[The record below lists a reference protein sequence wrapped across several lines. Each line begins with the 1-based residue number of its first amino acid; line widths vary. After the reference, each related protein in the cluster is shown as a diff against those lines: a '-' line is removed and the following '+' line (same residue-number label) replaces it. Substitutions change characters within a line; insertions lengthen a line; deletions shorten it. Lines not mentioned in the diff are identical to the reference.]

1 MKYWW
6 LKLGRYALPEWRG
19 LFLIGVL
26 MLLGVAVGLLA
37 PWPMKLIVDS
47 VLTGSPLPESLW
59 WIARLPGA
67 TAPTGL
73 LAWLAAATVVLF
85 LARRLLAIVQEYTQA
100 GTGSRMVYGLA
111 ADLFS
116 HLQGR
121 SLQFHYQH
129 RSGDLIRR
137 VTADTSCVRELVMQV
152 YLPLVT
158 SLVTVLSMFAVMWQ
172 LNPGLAAFA
181 LALVVPLAFVVRT
194 FAGPMSDRKYRE
206 WELQGDISSLAEQ
219 TLAAI
224 PIVQAFGGE
233 LKADTHFRHIAGHS
247 VRASLQSE
255 IAQHQFS
262 VSTGTVTTIGTAVVM
277 VVGGVAVLDGQM
289 SFGSLLVLVSY
300 FAALYSPIETL
311 AYLSEG
317 FASAAAGARRVF
329 EVFAVDDQPVIDAPD
344 ASPFVR
350 RGVAKGISIQFQ
362 KVCFGYHT
370 GQPVLRE
377 ISLRIG
383 AGETVALVGSS
394 GAGKSTL
401 VSLIPR
407 LFEPWEGNICLDGTD
422 IRHLTLASLRE
433 QVAWVLQDP
442 FILPLTIAENI
453 AYARPQASR
462 EEIIAAAAA
471 AQADSF
477 IRRFPKGYDTI
488 VGERGA
494 TLSGGEKQRLS
505 IARALL
511 KDAPVLIL
519 DEPTAALDPLTEASL
534 INSLDNLMRDR
545 TTLVIAHRL
554 STIRHADRIVVI
566 ENGRIVEQ
574 GSDHE
579 LSSMNSHYQQF
590 QRSCQPQTETKL
602 CL

>member
-1 MKYWW
+1 MKNWW
-6 LKLGRYALPEWRG
+6 MKLGRYALPEWRG
-19 LFLIGVL
+19 LLLIGVL

-47 VLTGSPLPESLW
+47 VLNGTPLPESLS

-85 LARRLLAIVQEYTQA
+85 LTRRFLAIVQEYTQA
-100 GTGSRMVYGLA
+100 GTGSRMVYGLG

-137 VTADTSCVRELVMQV
+137 VTADTSCVRELVMHV

-158 SLVTVLSMFAVMWQ
+158 SVVTVLSMFAVMWQ
-172 LNPGLAAFA
+172 LNTGLSAFA
-181 LALVVPLAFVVRT
+181 LALVVPLAFVVRY

-206 WELQGDISSLAEQ
+206 WELQGDMSSLAEQ
-219 TLAAI
+219 TLTAI

-262 VSTGTVTTIGTAVVM
+262 VSTGTVTAFGTAVVM
-277 VVGGVAVLDGQM
+277 VVGGVSVLEGQM
-289 SFGSLLVLVSY
+289 SVGSLLVLVSY

-317 FASAAAGARRVF
+317 FASASAGARRVF
-329 EVFAVDDQPVIDAPD
+329 EVLSVDDQPVTDSPD
-344 ASPFVR
+344 ARPFVR
-350 RGVAKGISIQFQ
+350 RAVARGISIEFD
-362 KVCFGYHT
+362 KVDFGYHT
-370 GQPVLRE
+370 GQPILHE

-383 AGETVALVGSS
+383 TGETVALVGPS
-394 GAGKSTL
+394 GAGKSSL
-401 VSLIPR
+401 VSLVPR
-407 LFEPWEGNICLDGTD
+407 LFDPWEGTICFDGID

-453 AYARPQASR
+453 AYARPQASLA
-462 EEIIAAAAA
+462 EIIAAAVT
-471 AQADSF
+471 AQADTF
-477 IRRFPKGYDTI
+477 IKRLPNGYDTL
-488 VGERGA
+488 VGERGT
-494 TLSGGEKQRLS
+494 TLSGGEKQRVS

-511 KDAPVLIL
+511 KDAPILIL

-534 INSLDNLMRDR
+534 VDALDNLMRDR
-545 TTLVIAHRL
+545 TTLVIAHRF

-566 ENGRIVEQ
+566 ESGRIVEQ
-574 GSDHE
+574 GTAHE
-579 LSSMNSHYQQF
+579 LSSMDSHF
-590 QRSCQPQTETKL
+590 QRSCQPQNETKL
-602 CL
+602 CP

>member
-494 TLSGGEKQRLS
+494 TPSGGEKQRLS